1 MALSAGNTDEK
12 GTYPMKAIIA
22 LATAVT
28 VAASTLIVV
37 PEASAAKCVDK
48 GGRGTGSSIPSAK
61 FQAWEAVLQ
70 ATDWGMWA
78 VWITSGAKVGSAASG
93 YKVSNYREKCGN
105 GGVMGKECI
114 IRAKL
119 CK

>member
-1 MALSAGNTDEK
+1 
-12 GTYPMKAIIA
+12 MKTVLKTTAIA
-22 LATAVT
+22 TLAAATLAV
-28 VAASTLIVV
+28 AI
-37 PEASAAKCVDK
+37 PASAATCVNK
-48 GGRGTGSSIPSAK
+48 GGRGTGSTVPDAK

-78 VWITSGAKVGSAASG
+78 AWITSSSKVGSAAAG

-105 GGVMGKECI
+105 GGALGKECI
-114 IRAKL
+114 IRARL

>member
-1 MALSAGNTDEK
+1 
-12 GTYPMKAIIA
+12 MKAISA
-22 LATAVT
+22 LATA
-28 VAASTLIVV
+28 AAITASMLILA
-37 PEASAAKCVDK
+37 PGASAAQCIDK
-48 GGRGTGSSIPSAK
+48 GGRGTGSSIPGAK

-78 VWITSGAKVGSAASG
+78 VWISSGAKVGSAASG

-105 GGVMGKECI
+105 GGALGKECI

>member
-1 MALSAGNTDEK
+1 MQTFTLSIAAAL
-12 GTYPMKAIIA
+12 
-22 LATAVT
+22 T
-28 VAASTLIVV
+28 VAMLV
-37 PEASAAKCVDK
+37 PTPASAQCVDK
-48 GGRGTGSSIPSAK
+48 GGRGTGSSVSDAK

-78 VWITSGAKVGSAASG
+78 AWITSGAKVGGAASG
-93 YKVSNYREKCGN
+93 YKVSNYREKCGP
-105 GGVMGKECI
+105 GGSMGQHCI

>member
-1 MALSAGNTDEK
+1 
-12 GTYPMKAIIA
+12 MKRTIAFAAAAAIAIIS
-22 LATAVT
+22 LATIPA
-28 VAASTLIVV
+28 
-37 PEASAAKCVDK
+37 ASAAQCVDK
-48 GGRGTGSSIPSAK
+48 GGRGTGSSIPDAK

-78 VWITSGAKVGSAASG
+78 VWITSGAKVGQAASG

-105 GGVMGKECI
+105 GGFMGKECI

>member
-1 MALSAGNTDEK
+1 MQKLFA
-12 GTYPMKAIIA
+12 
-22 LATAVT
+22 
-28 VAASTLIVV
+28 VAASAMT
-37 PEASAAKCVDK
+37 AALLLATPAAAQCVDK
-48 GGRGTGSSIPSAK
+48 GGRGTGSSVPDAK

-78 VWITSGAKVGSAASG
+78 AWITSGAKVGGAASG
-93 YKVSNYREKCGN
+93 YKVSNYREKCGT
-105 GGVMGKECI
+105 GGSMGQECI

>member
-1 MALSAGNTDEK
+1 
-12 GTYPMKAIIA
+12 MKTIIA
-22 LATAVT
+22 M
-28 VAASTLIVV
+28 AASVAIATSTLGGV
-37 PEASAAKCVDK
+37 PEAAAAQCVDK
-48 GGRGTGSSIPSAK
+48 GGRGTGSSVPDAK

-78 VWITSGAKVGSAASG
+78 VWIGSGAQVGKAASG
-93 YKVSNYREKCGN
+93 YKVSNYREKCGS
-105 GGVMGKECI
+105 GGALGKECI

>member
-1 MALSAGNTDEK
+1 MRTTISSA
-12 GTYPMKAIIA
+12 AA
-22 LATAVT
+22 AAAVATALLVMP
-28 VAASTLIVV
+28 AA
-37 PEASAAKCVDK
+37 AATCVDK
-48 GGRGTGSSIPSAK
+48 GGRGTGSTVPDAK

-70 ATDWGMWA
+70 ATDWGMWFS
-78 VWITSGAKVGSAASG
+78 WITSSSKVGQAASG

-105 GGVMGKECI
+105 GGALGKECI

>member
-1 MALSAGNTDEK
+1 MKKVISLVAGAALVLS
-12 GTYPMKAIIA
+12 
-22 LATAVT
+22 T
-28 VAASTLIVV
+28 VAVAV
-37 PEASAAKCVDK
+37 PAEAAQCVDK
-48 GGRGTGSSIPSAK
+48 GGRGTGSTVPDAK

-70 ATDWGMWA
+70 ATDWGMWFT
-78 VWITSGAKVGSAASG
+78 WITSGAKVGSAASG

-105 GGVMGKECI
+105 GGALGKECI

>member
-1 MALSAGNTDEK
+1 MKMIVAVAIAVAMSATTLV
-12 GTYPMKAIIA
+12 GT
-22 LATAVT
+22 
-28 VAASTLIVV
+28 AA
-37 PEASAAKCVDK
+37 PASAAQCIDK
-48 GGRGTGSSIPSAK
+48 GGRGTGSTIPDAK

-78 VWITSGAKVGSAASG
+78 VWISSGAKVGQAASG
-93 YKVSNYREKCGN
+93 YKVSNYREKCGT
-105 GGVMGKECI
+105 GGAMGKECI

>member
-1 MALSAGNTDEK
+1 MKTITALAAAVALTASTFA
-12 GTYPMKAIIA
+12 IA
-22 LATAVT
+22 L
-28 VAASTLIVV
+28 
-37 PEASAAKCVDK
+37 PASAASCVDK
-48 GGRGTGSSIPSAK
+48 GGRGTGPSVPDAK

-78 VWITSGAKVGSAASG
+78 AWITTGAKVGKAASG
-93 YKVSNYREKCGN
+93 YKVSNYREKCYS
-105 GGVMGKECI
+105 GGVLGKECI

>member
-1 MALSAGNTDEK
+1 MQKLFA
-12 GTYPMKAIIA
+12 
-22 LATAVT
+22 
-28 VAASTLIVV
+28 VAAGAMTAALLLVT
-37 PEASAAKCVDK
+37 PASAQCVDK
-48 GGRGTGSSIPSAK
+48 GGRGTGSSVPDAK

-78 VWITSGAKVGSAASG
+78 AWITSGAKVGGAASG
-93 YKVSNYREKCGN
+93 YKVSNYREKCGP
-105 GGVMGKECI
+105 GGSMGQECI

>member
-1 MALSAGNTDEK
+1 MKTMISGAAG
-12 GTYPMKAIIA
+12 AITAVIL
-22 LATAVT
+22 LAT
-28 VAASTLIVV
+28 
-37 PEASAAKCVDK
+37 PASAQCVDK
-48 GGRGTGSSIPSAK
+48 GGRGTGSTVPDAK

-78 VWITSGAKVGSAASG
+78 VWITSGAKVGGAASG
-93 YKVSNYREKCGN
+93 YKVSNYREKCGP
-105 GGVMGKECI
+105 GGSMGQECI